1 MAVSTF
7 TQFLLHNEYAS
18 LAELEEASQATVL
31 YGARLGTALL
41 ELGVMSAE
49 RLDAAL
55 ARYHGLPDIPAEWLA
70 KPDAAAR
77 AAVHV
82 DLVKRHRAFPLQFE
96 KRTLHVGLLD
106 PRNDAVLDDLAF
118 ASGCLI
124 APYALTEFR
133 FVQLMQRVYS
143 VAPSSRFK
151 ALLDERKSAEVF
163 RARAMQRKSSADE
176 RSKQH
181 EELEI
186 GPLAADLES
195 DAASYFVVEQPRAK
209 PEPVKAPANA
219 KPAPAVP
226 APPASRAP
234 IPKREEP
241 AIAAQPALEIDDT
254 PILLDRRAEV
264 PPPASIAALERVLA
278 ESPDR
283 GQVIEASVELA
294 ARFAEVAALLVI
306 RDGVAAGM
314 AAVRGGKPL
323 EIDATMIPLAA
334 ENALAACVASKK
346 PVRANPSA
354 ALDKLLAKA
363 LRSPEGAE
371 LAVYPVLIGERVV
384 NLLVAQAEQGTLA
397 ATADAALSA
406 LAPLISGAYAR
417 LILVQKQKTIAPAA
431 TPAAAPAPPQVA
443 APKVKAAIGA
453 LPLTKR
459 VVKAP
464 ARN

>member
-18 LAELEEASQATVL
+18 LSELEEGSQATVL
-31 YGARLGTALL
+31 FGARLGTALI

-49 RLDAAL
+49 QLDVAL

-77 AAVHV
+77 AALHV

-143 VAPSSRFK
+143 VAPSRRFK
-151 ALLDERKSAEVF
+151 ALLDERARAEAF

-181 EELEI
+181 ETLEI

-195 DAASYFVVEQPRAK
+195 DADAYFVVEQPRAQ
-209 PEPVKAPANA
+209 PEPVKAPAKA
-219 KPAPAVP
+219 KPAPPAAPTKSLSP
-226 APPASRAP
+226 APIS
-234 IPKREEP
+234 KRETP
-241 AIAAQPALEIDDT
+241 AIAAQPELEIDDM

-264 PPPASIAALERVLA
+264 PAATSIAALERVLA
-278 ESPDR
+278 ESSDR

-294 ARFAEVAALLVI
+294 ARFAEVVALLVI

-314 AAVRGGKPL
+314 AAIRGGKPL
-323 EIDATMIPLAA
+323 EIDATVIPLAA

-346 PVRANPSA
+346 PMRANPGA

-363 LRSPEGAE
+363 LRSPESAE

-384 NLLVAQAEQGTLA
+384 NLLVAQAEQGTLG

-431 TPAAAPAPPQVA
+431 TPAATPAQVA
-443 APKVKAAIGA
+443 APKSPAAIGA